1 MKLAI
6 LLFNMPISK
15 ASGSCRF
22 VWQIAEELQNRGIDV
37 TVIANKDGS
46 KSPHNFRL
54 IEVDTPPYG
63 SWTNCLSDKISFTD
77 TVNKYLIALLE
88 ANNTYH
94 FDLLHVQHLLF
105 STLIASLFKDLT
117 CIKFVATCHGT
128 ETHESVGRSDMEC
141 FFKYANEATLV
152 TSASE
157 VILDDILR
165 LTRFSR
171 KSIAVT
177 YPGVDVSK
185 FKLDSDKR
193 RVVRSNLGFSE
204 KDKILLFAGRLVAE
218 KGVLLVPKIFR
229 DIYQKNKEARLLIVG
244 EGPQKKEAE
253 QALAKLHIDQNLYRF
268 TGLIPQDKMTDYYSA
283 SDIFLMPSV
292 WNEPFATTALEAMS
306 NGCLPVFND
315 IGGVAKMLKKE
326 GFEKLVLS
334 QNKGGFSQKVIEL
347 LADEIGSS
355 AICKKLGVLMKD
367 KFTWKSRVTQFIN
380 IYEQSIGK

>member
-1 MKLAI
+1 MRLAI
-6 LLFNMPISK
+6 LLFNMPVSK

-22 VWQIAEELQNRGIDV
+22 VWQIAEELQNRGVDV
-37 TVIANKDGS
+37 TVIANKDNS
-46 KSPHNFRL
+46 KTIHNFRL

-63 SWTNCLSDKISFTD
+63 SWTNCLSDKISFANTI
-77 TVNKYLIALLE
+77 NKYLIALLG
-88 ANNTYH
+88 ANDIYH

-117 CIKFVATCHGT
+117 GIKFVSTCHGT
-128 ETHESVGRSDMEC
+128 ETYESAGHPDMEY
-141 FFKYANEATLV
+141 FFKYADEATLV

-157 VILDDILR
+157 AILDDILR

-177 YPGVDVSK
+177 YPGVDVNK
-185 FKLDSDKR
+185 FKPDSGKR
-193 RVVRSNLGFSE
+193 SVVRSNLGFSE

-218 KGVLLVPKIFR
+218 KGVLLVPKILSEVYR
-229 DIYQKNKEARLLIVG
+229 NNNEARLLIVG
-244 EGPQKKEAE
+244 DGPQRNET
-253 QALAKLHIDQNLYRF
+253 QLALARLNIDQKLYRF

-306 NGCLPVFND
+306 NGCLPVLND
-315 IGGVAKMLKKE
+315 IGGVAKMLKGE
-326 GFEKLVLS
+326 GFEKLILS
-334 QNKGGFSQKVIEL
+334 RSNDNFSQKVIDL
-347 LADEIGSS
+347 LADEAGSLTIS
-355 AICKKLGVLMKD
+355 EKLVDLMKD